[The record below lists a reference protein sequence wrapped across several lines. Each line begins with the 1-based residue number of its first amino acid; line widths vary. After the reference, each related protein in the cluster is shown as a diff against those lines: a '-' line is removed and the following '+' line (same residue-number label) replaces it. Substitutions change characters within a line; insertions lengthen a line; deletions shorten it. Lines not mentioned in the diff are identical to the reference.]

1 MRLKTEEVADKVA
14 VRVRKVGKGQ
24 PTITIELFDTNPKEV
39 ADIIRG
45 ALVGACAEAAPAA
58 PDVPAKN
65 GGKK

>member
-14 VRVRKVGKGQ
+14 VRIRKVGKGQ

-45 ALVGACAEAAPAA
+45 ALVGACAEAAPAEA
-58 PDVPAKN
+58 APAKN